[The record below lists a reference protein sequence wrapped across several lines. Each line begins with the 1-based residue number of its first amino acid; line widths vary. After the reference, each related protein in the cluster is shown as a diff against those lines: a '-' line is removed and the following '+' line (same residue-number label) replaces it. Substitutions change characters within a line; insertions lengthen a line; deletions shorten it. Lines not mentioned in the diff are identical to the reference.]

1 MALGMR
7 TTYTDTTAQQ
17 RVLRDLIEMI
27 DPTEVPLLKLLGT
40 NNEGR
45 FNMMNW
51 PNIRYEWLED
61 TLSPDADTLGADIGS
76 TGATSITVTTA
87 VFQPG
92 HVIKIDSE
100 YLWVY
105 AVNGTTLTVTRGFYG
120 STAATHS
127 NAATIDIITVARL
140 EGDESDPGHTTDLE
154 NPYNYSQILHKELS
168 VSGTEAVISQYGI
181 PDRMAYDLQ
190 KILGGG
196 NGKGGKGQAGELPIR
211 LVNTAY
217 YGKRTLGN
225 GTSIPR
231 TMGGFD
237 EFITNNVTDAS
248 AAALSRKL
256 IEDAVQTAWA
266 GGGKPDTI
274 ICHGWAKRKI
284 TSFYEGAVRTERSEK
299 VGGAVIT
306 TVTTEFGDIDVVLD
320 RRCPPAS
327 LWILDT
333 NRVGW
338 VTVRPWDIHDLAKT
352 GDSHKKEVVGELGF
366 VCMNNDA
373 HAKIHNFSITK

>member
-1 MALGMR
+1 MAIGMR
-7 TTYTDTTAQQ
+7 TTYTYTTAPQ
-17 RVLRDLIEMI
+17 RVLRDLLEMI

-45 FNMMNW
+45 FRMVNW
-51 PNIRYEWLED
+51 PGTRYEWLED
-61 TLSPDADTLGADIGS
+61 TLSPDADTLGAAIS
-76 TGATSITVTTA
+76 SSGATSITVTTA

-100 YLWVY
+100 YLWVS
-105 AVNGTTLTVTRGFYG
+105 AVSGTTLTVTRGFYG

-127 NAATIDIITVARL
+127 NGAAIDLVTVARL
-140 EGDESDPGHTTDLE
+140 EGDDSDAGHTTTLT
-154 NPYNYSQILHKELS
+154 NPYNHSQILHKELS

-217 YGKRTLGN
+217 YGKKSAGSA
-225 GTSIPR
+225 GAPR
-231 TMGGFD
+231 AMGGFD
-237 EFITNNVTDAS
+237 EYITTNVTDAS

-284 TSFYEGAVRTERSEK
+284 TSFYEGAVQIGR
-299 VGGAVIT
+299 
-306 TVTTEFGDIDVVLD
+306 
-320 RRCPPAS
+320 
-327 LWILDT
+327 
-333 NRVGW
+333 
-338 VTVRPWDIHDLAKT
+338 
-352 GDSHKKEVVGELGF
+352 
-366 VCMNNDA
+366 A
-373 HAKIHNFSITK
+373 HV